1 MENKENISV
10 LQEYEESKDIQLNE
24 EAKLV
29 NSKKNIFRNKKM
41 IFVFLPIIL
50 VIITVTVAILIAQLK
65 FKVVSNLARHFKERH
80 NFSIEMQ
87 DVYIGI
93 GEEVVLSTSTKLF
106 QKKVDNFE
114 VISSDEEVVSIE
126 GDKITGEKIGRAT
139 IYAKSGERTS
149 YPINLEC
156 IIRVEDIILDKEK
169 IEVSVGY
176 PLEIKAEV
184 YPENASY
191 KNIEYYSSNED
202 IAIVQNG
209 KIIGINDGECI
220 ITATDKTGQIKKDFE
235 VIVEY
240 IPVEGIQLD
249 EDELEIGLG
258 KKYVLYGKLYPEFAS
273 NTSLEWETSNKDIVS
288 VEDGIIIANSEGE
301 AVITVKASENK
312 ISKCTVKVVQDE
324 KERLKKYVR
333 GNNPLRYKPIDNAKE
348 IISLERNDIVEV
360 LKEYEEWIKVRTEDG
375 SKVGYI
381 QINECTKEK
390 SYYIKDVP
398 FIDQYELGY
407 PTGCEAVSATM
418 VAKYKGYNIEPLVI
432 INNTP
437 TDDRGIWTEIIEV
450 SIEKEED
457 NNEEQ
462 EGQEDNEENVEK
474 EVIIEKQS
482 KEVTY
487 GGNPFKVFVG
497 HPSKNYDQGSYGCYA
512 KPIIEALEKCY
523 IKFKDISGC
532 SRDELLKNIEEGNPV
547 VVWGTYNG
555 QEVEEKEEWMFPD
568 GQEGSYLHLKG
579 EHCMVLIGYDD
590 DNVYLNDPIAG
601 KDVSQPKSVFFRN
614 WEKLYSQAIFIY

>member
-1 MENKENISV
+1 M
-10 LQEYEESKDIQLNE
+10 
-24 EAKLV
+24 
-29 NSKKNIFRNKKM
+29 
-41 IFVFLPIIL
+41 
-50 VIITVTVAILIAQLK
+50 
-65 FKVVSNLARHFKERH
+65 
-80 NFSIEMQ
+80 
-87 DVYIGI
+87 G
-93 GEEVVLSTSTKLF
+93 
-106 QKKVDNFE
+106 
-114 VISSDEEVVSIE
+114 
-126 GDKITGEKIGRAT
+126 
-139 IYAKSGERTS
+139 
-149 YPINLEC
+149 
-156 IIRVEDIILDKEK
+156 
-169 IEVSVGY
+169 
-176 PLEIKAEV
+176 
-184 YPENASY
+184 
-191 KNIEYYSSNED
+191 
-202 IAIVQNG
+202 
-209 KIIGINDGECI
+209 
-220 ITATDKTGQIKKDFE
+220 
-235 VIVEY
+235 
-240 IPVEGIQLD
+240 LD